1 MNILQSR
8 KNLNLLLLLVWI
20 AIGAALRFTNLT
32 LKSPWTDEFAT
43 LVFSLGNSF
52 QAVPLDEAISLETLL
67 HPLKPNP
74 EAGVGVV
81 WHHLLTEDHHPPLY
95 FMLAHGWMQLFPT
108 SGEYISLWA
117 ARSLP
122 AFFGVLSIPGMYGL
136 GWLAFRS
143 QVVAQF
149 AAAMMALSPFG
160 IYLAQEA
167 RHYTLGIIWVIASLC
182 CLVVAV
188 QHLKRRTPLP
198 IGVVLAWVL
207 VNSFGIATHYF
218 FSLTLFAEG
227 IALMGLG
234 LWHYRLRWK
243 RGIAEGAGGA
253 GGAGGAE
260 ITFKAYPSSIGNT
273 RLSSGRETSGESYLE
288 KTSAANSLTWWR
300 ILAAVMGT
308 VVGGLVWL
316 PVLQGGYE
324 PQMADWMMLN
334 RESLLSWIN
343 PIFQTLAA
351 WITMV
356 SLLPVES
363 SSLEVVLA
371 AGVVMM
377 GFFIGVIPF
386 VYRGGKTLVRQEQ
399 TRWETGVLAGF
410 VLSAIALFFAI
421 TYILGKDL
429 TRGARYHFI
438 YFPAVILLV
447 AAALAVIWKTSHRL
461 PNLSPWRNRGQIVVV
476 MVGVMGLLSGITVVN
491 NLGYQKYYRPDL
503 FVPIIEQA
511 SSSPVLIATTH
522 NTLVQT
528 GEMMGIAWEL
538 RNHNSSAI
546 NNPQFLL
553 AHQDQYRCQGLTCPA
568 SITLKQTLAQMP
580 RPLDIWLVNFKATVA
595 DLPNCYAE
603 DSSEYQVGVDGYN
616 YQLYH
621 CLADNYEGSSAS
633 ELP

>member
-8 KNLNLLLLLVWI
+8 KKFNLLLLLVWI
-20 AIGAALRFTNLT
+20 VIGAALRFTNLT
-32 LKSPWTDEFAT
+32 LKSLWTDEFAT
-43 LVFSLGNSF
+43 LVFSVGNSF
-52 QAVPLDEAISLETLL
+52 QTVPLDEAISLETLL
-67 HPLKPNP
+67 HPLKTNP
-74 EAGVGVV
+74 DAGVGLV
-81 WHHLLTEDHHPPLY
+81 WQKLLTEDHHPPLY

-122 AFFGVLSIPGMYGL
+122 AFLGVLSIPAMYGL

-149 AAAMMALSPFG
+149 AAAMMAVSPFG

-167 RHYTLGIIWVIASLC
+167 RHYTLGILWVIASLSC
-182 CLVVAV
+182 FVVAV
-188 QHLKRRTPLP
+188 QHLKSRTPLP
-198 IGVVLAWVL
+198 IKVVLVWVL
-207 VNSFGIATHYF
+207 VNSLGIATHYF

-227 IALMGLG
+227 IALMGLW
-234 LWHYRLRWK
+234 LWHYRIGRK
-243 RGIAEGAGGA
+243 RGIK
-253 GGAGGAE
+253 
-260 ITFKAYPSSIGNT
+260 IV
-273 RLSSGRETSGESYLE
+273 SGSKETPVESYPDKNLAP
-288 KTSAANSLTWWR
+288 KSLNWWR
-300 ILAAVMGT
+300 ILAAAMGT
-308 VVGGLVWL
+308 GVGGLVWL

-363 SSLEVVLA
+363 SSLGVVLA
-371 AGVVMM
+371 AGVGMI
-377 GFFIGVIPF
+377 GFFVWVIPF
-386 VYRGGKTLVRQEQ
+386 VYRGGKTLVRQAQ
-399 TRWETGVLAGF
+399 TRWQTGVLAGF

-429 TRGARYHFI
+429 TRGARYHFV
-438 YFPAVILLV
+438 YFPAVILLI
-447 AAALAVIWKTSHRL
+447 AAALAVIWKLSQKL

-476 MVGVMGLLSGITVVN
+476 MVGAMGLLSGITVVN

-511 SSSPVLIATTH
+511 SPFPVLIATTH

-528 GEMMGIAWEL
+528 GEIMGIAWEL
-538 RNHNSSAI
+538 KNHASSTI
-546 NNPQFLL
+546 KNPQFLL
-553 AHQDQYRCQGLTCPA
+553 AHQNEYRCQESTCTA
-568 SITLKQTLAQMP
+568 STTLEQTLAQLP

-603 DSSEYQVGVDGYN
+603 DFSQNKVGVDGYH

-621 CLADNYEGSSAS
+621 CLANDYEGSSAS
-633 ELP
+633 DLP

>member
-1 MNILQSR
+1 MTILQSR
-8 KNLNLLLLLVWI
+8 KKFNLLLLLVWI
-20 AIGAALRFTNLT
+20 VIGAALRFTNLT

-52 QAVPLDEAISLETLL
+52 QTVPLDEAISLETLL
-67 HPLKPNP
+67 HPLQPNP
-74 EAGVGVV
+74 DAGVGLV
-81 WHHLLTEDHHPPLY
+81 WHTLLTEDHHPPLY
-95 FMLAHGWMQLFPT
+95 FMLAHKWMQLFPT

-122 AFFGVLSIPGMYGL
+122 AFFGVLSIPAMYGL
-136 GWLAFRS
+136 GWVAFRS

-149 AAAMMALSPFG
+149 AAAMMAVSPFG

-167 RHYTLGIIWVIASLC
+167 RHYTLGILWVIASVC
-182 CLVVAV
+182 CFVVAV
-188 QHLKRRTPLP
+188 QHLKRRTLLP
-198 IGVVLAWVL
+198 IGVVLAWVV

-218 FSLTLFAEG
+218 FSLTLFAEA
-227 IALMGLG
+227 IALMGLW
-234 LWHYRLRWK
+234 LWHYRVRWK
-243 RGIAEGAGGA
+243 RGIK
-253 GGAGGAE
+253 
-260 ITFKAYPSSIGNT
+260 IV
-273 RLSSGRETSGESYLE
+273 SGSKETPVESYSE
-288 KTSAANSLTWWR
+288 KNLAPKSLNWWR
-300 ILAAVMGT
+300 ILAAAMGT
-308 VVGGLVWL
+308 GVGGLVWI

-363 SSLEVVLA
+363 SSLGVVLVS
-371 AGVVMM
+371 GVVMM
-377 GFFIGVIPF
+377 GFFIWVIPF
-386 VYRGGKTLVRQEQ
+386 VYRGGKTLVRQAQ

-438 YFPAVILLV
+438 YFPAVILLI
-447 AAALAVIWKTSHRL
+447 AAALAVIWKISQKFL
-461 PNLSPWRNRGQIVVV
+461 NLSPWRNRGQIAVV
-476 MVGVMGLLSGITVVN
+476 MVGIMGLLSGITVVS

-503 FVPIIEQA
+503 LVPIIEQA
-511 SSSPVLIATTH
+511 SPLPVLIATTH

-538 RNHNSSAI
+538 RNHDSSAI
-546 NNPQFLL
+546 KNPQFLL
-553 AHQDQYRCQGLTCPA
+553 AHQDEYRCQESICPA
-568 SITLKQTLAQMP
+568 STTLEQTLAQLP

-603 DSSEYQVGVDGYN
+603 DSSQYQVWVDGYN

-621 CLADNYEGSSAS
+621 CLANDYEGSSAS
-633 ELP
+633 DLP

>member
-1 MNILQSR
+1 MQSR

-52 QAVPLDEAISLETLL
+52 QTVPLDEAISLETLL

-74 EAGVGVV
+74 DAGVGLV
-81 WHHLLTEDHHPPLY
+81 WQKLLSEDHHPPLY

-122 AFFGVLSIPGMYGL
+122 AFLGVLSIPAMYGL
-136 GWLAFRS
+136 GWVAFRS

-167 RHYTLGIIWVIASLC
+167 RHYTLGILWVIASLSC
-182 CLVVAV
+182 FVVAV

-198 IGVVLAWVL
+198 IKVVLVWVL
-207 VNSFGIATHYF
+207 VNSLGIATHYF

-227 IALMGLG
+227 IALLGLG
-234 LWHYRLRWK
+234 LWHYRVGWK
-243 RGIAEGAGGA
+243 PGING
-253 GGAGGAE
+253 
-260 ITFKAYPSSIGNT
+260 T
-273 RLSSGRETSGESYLE
+273 ETPVESYPE
-288 KTSAANSLTWWR
+288 KNLAPKSLSWWR
-300 ILAAVMGT
+300 ILAAAMGT
-308 VVGGLVWL
+308 GVGGLVWI

-363 SSLEVVLA
+363 SSLLVVLVSGA
-371 AGVVMM
+371 VMI
-377 GFFIGVIPF
+377 GFFVWVIPF
-386 VYRGGKTLVRQEQ
+386 VYRGGKTLLRQAQ
-399 TRWETGVLAGF
+399 TRWDTGVLAGF

-429 TRGARYHFI
+429 TRGARYHFV
-438 YFPAVILLV
+438 YFPAVILLI
-447 AAALAVIWKTSHRL
+447 AAALAVIGKTSHKL
-461 PNLSPWRNRGQIVVV
+461 HNFSLWRNRGQIAVV
-476 MVGVMGLLSGITVVN
+476 MVGIMGLLSGITVVS

-503 FVPIIEQA
+503 LVPIIEQA

-538 RNHNSSAI
+538 RNHDSSAI
-546 NNPQFLL
+546 KNPQFLL
-553 AHQDQYRCQGLTCPA
+553 AHQDQYRCQASTCPA
-568 SITLKQTLAQMP
+568 STTLEQTLAQLP
-580 RPLDIWLVNFKATVA
+580 RPLDIWLVNFKATVT

-603 DSSEYQVGVDGYN
+603 EPSQYQVWVDGYN

-621 CLADNYEGSSAS
+621 CLANDYEGSSAS
-633 ELP
+633 DLP

>member
-52 QAVPLDEAISLETLL
+52 QTVPLDEAISLETLL

-74 EAGVGVV
+74 DAGVGLV
-81 WHHLLTEDHHPPLY
+81 WQKLLSEDHHPPLY

-122 AFFGVLSIPGMYGL
+122 AFLGVLSIPAMYGL
-136 GWLAFRS
+136 GWVAFRS

-167 RHYTLGIIWVIASLC
+167 RHYTLGILWVIASLSC
-182 CLVVAV
+182 FVVAV

-198 IGVVLAWVL
+198 IKVVLVWVL
-207 VNSFGIATHYF
+207 VNSLGIATHYF

-227 IALMGLG
+227 IALLGLG
-234 LWHYRLRWK
+234 LWHYRVGWK
-243 RGIAEGAGGA
+243 PGING
-253 GGAGGAE
+253 
-260 ITFKAYPSSIGNT
+260 T
-273 RLSSGRETSGESYLE
+273 ETPVESYPE
-288 KTSAANSLTWWR
+288 KNLAPKSLSWWR
-300 ILAAVMGT
+300 ILAAAMGT
-308 VVGGLVWL
+308 GVGGLVWI

-363 SSLEVVLA
+363 SSLLVVLVSGA
-371 AGVVMM
+371 VMI
-377 GFFIGVIPF
+377 GFFVWVIPF
-386 VYRGGKTLVRQEQ
+386 VYRGGKTLLRQAQ
-399 TRWETGVLAGF
+399 TRWDTGVLAGF

-429 TRGARYHFI
+429 TRGARYHFV
-438 YFPAVILLV
+438 YFPAVILLI
-447 AAALAVIWKTSHRL
+447 AAALAVIGKTSHKL
-461 PNLSPWRNRGQIVVV
+461 HNFSLWRNRGQIAVV
-476 MVGVMGLLSGITVVN
+476 MVGIMGLLSGITVVS

-503 FVPIIEQA
+503 LVPIIEQA

-538 RNHNSSAI
+538 RNHDSSAI
-546 NNPQFLL
+546 KNPQFLL
-553 AHQDQYRCQGLTCPA
+553 AHQDQYRCQASTCPA
-568 SITLKQTLAQMP
+568 STTLEQTLAQLP
-580 RPLDIWLVNFKATVA
+580 RPLDIWLVNFKATVT

-603 DSSEYQVGVDGYN
+603 EPSQYQVWVDGYN

-621 CLADNYEGSSAS
+621 CLANDYEGSSAS
-633 ELP
+633 DLP

>member
-1 MNILQSR
+1 MNILQPR
-8 KNLNLLLLLVWI
+8 KKFNLLLLLVWI

-52 QAVPLDEAISLETLL
+52 QAVPLDQAISLETLL
-67 HPLKPNP
+67 HPLQPNP
-74 EAGVGVV
+74 EASVGLV
-81 WHHLLTEDHHPPLY
+81 WQKLLTEDHHPPLY

-122 AFFGVLSIPGMYGL
+122 AFFGVLSIPAMYGF
-136 GWLAFRS
+136 GWVAFRS

-167 RHYTLGIIWVIASLC
+167 RHYTLGIIWVIASLGC
-182 CLVVAV
+182 FVVAG
-188 QHLKRRTPLP
+188 QYLKRRTILP
-198 IGVVLAWVL
+198 MGVVLAWIV
-207 VNSFGIATHYF
+207 VNSLGIATHYF
-218 FSLTLFAEG
+218 FSLTLLAEA
-227 IALMGLG
+227 IALMGLW
-234 LWHYRLRWK
+234 LWHYRVGWK
-243 RGIAEGAGGA
+243 RGIK
-253 GGAGGAE
+253 
-260 ITFKAYPSSIGNT
+260 IVSN
-273 RLSSGRETSGESYLE
+273 GRETPLESYPE
-288 KTSAANSLTWWR
+288 KNSAPKSLTWWR

-308 VVGGLVWL
+308 GVGGLVWL

-363 SSLEVVLA
+363 SSLGVVLA
-371 AGVVMM
+371 AGAVMI
-377 GFFIGVIPF
+377 GFFVWVIPF
-386 VYRGGKTLVRQEQ
+386 VYRGGKILMRQAQ
-399 TRWETGVLAGF
+399 TRWETRVLAGF

-429 TRGARYHFI
+429 TRGARYHFV
-438 YFPAVILLV
+438 YFPAVILLI
-447 AAALAVIWKTSHRL
+447 AAALAVIGKTSHQL
-461 PNLSPWRNRGQIVVV
+461 HNLSLWRNRGQIVVV

-511 SSSPVLIATTH
+511 SPLPVLIATTH

-538 RNHNSSAI
+538 RNHTSSVI
-546 NNPQFLL
+546 KNPQFIL
-553 AHQDQYRCQGLTCPA
+553 AHQDEYRCQASTCPA
-568 SITLKQTLAQMP
+568 SITLEQTLAQLP
-580 RPLDIWLVNFKATVA
+580 RPLDIWLVNFQATVA
-595 DLPNCYAE
+595 DFPNCYAE
-603 DSSEYQVGVDGYN
+603 DFAQNKVGIDGYN

-621 CLADNYEGSSAS
+621 CLANDYQGSSAS
-633 ELP
+633 DLP

>member
-1 MNILQSR
+1 MQSR
-8 KNLNLLLLLVWI
+8 KKFNLLLLLVWI
-20 AIGAALRFTNLT
+20 VIGAALRFTNLT
-32 LKSPWTDEFAT
+32 LKSLWTDEFAT

-52 QAVPLDEAISLETLL
+52 QAVPLDEAISLQTLL
-67 HPLKPNP
+67 HPLKTNP
-74 EAGVGVV
+74 DAGVGLV
-81 WHHLLTEDHHPPLY
+81 WHHLLSEDHHPPLY
-95 FMLAHGWMQLFPT
+95 FMLAHRWMQLFPT

-122 AFFGVLSIPGMYGL
+122 AFFGVLSIPAMYGF
-136 GWLAFRS
+136 GWVAFRS

-149 AAAMMALSPFG
+149 AAAMMAVSPFG

-167 RHYTLGIIWVIASLC
+167 RHYTLGILWVIASLSC
-182 CLVVAV
+182 FVVAV

-198 IGVVLAWVL
+198 IKVVLVWVL
-207 VNSFGIATHYF
+207 VNSLGIATHYF

-227 IALMGLG
+227 IALMGLW
-234 LWHYRLRWK
+234 LWHYCVGWK
-243 RGIAEGAGGA
+243 PGINA
-253 GGAGGAE
+253 
-260 ITFKAYPSSIGNT
+260 
-273 RLSSGRETSGESYLE
+273 RETPVESYPDKNLAP
-288 KTSAANSLTWWR
+288 KSLNWWR
-300 ILAAVMGT
+300 ILAAAMGT
-308 VVGGLVWL
+308 GVGGLVWI

-343 PIFQTLAA
+343 PMFQTLAA

-363 SSLEVVLA
+363 SSLGVVFA
-371 AGVVMM
+371 AGVGMI
-377 GFFIGVIPF
+377 GFFVWVIPF
-386 VYRGGKTLVRQEQ
+386 VYRGGKTLVRQAQ
-399 TRWETGVLAGF
+399 TRWQTGVLAGF
-410 VLSAIALFFAI
+410 VLSAISLFFAI

-429 TRGARYHFI
+429 TRGARYHFV
-438 YFPAVILLV
+438 YFPAVILLI
-447 AAALAVIWKTSHRL
+447 AAALAVIWKLSQKL

-476 MVGVMGLLSGITVVN
+476 MVGAMGLLSGITVVN

-511 SSSPVLIATTH
+511 SPFPVLIATTH

-528 GEMMGIAWEL
+528 GEIMGIAWEL
-538 RNHNSSAI
+538 KNHASSTI
-546 NNPQFLL
+546 KNPQFLL
-553 AHQDQYRCQGLTCPA
+553 AHQNEYRCQESTCPA
-568 SITLKQTLAQMP
+568 STTLEQTLAQLP

-603 DSSEYQVGVDGYN
+603 DFSQNKVGVDGYH

-621 CLADNYEGSSAS
+621 CLANDYEGSSAS
-633 ELP
+633 DLP

>member
-1 MNILQSR
+1 LNILQSR
-8 KNLNLLLLLVWI
+8 KKFNLLLLLVWI
-20 AIGAALRFTNLT
+20 VIGAALRFTNLT

-52 QAVPLDEAISLETLL
+52 QAVPLDQAISLETLL
-67 HPLKPNP
+67 HPLQPNP
-74 EAGVGVV
+74 EAGVGLV
-81 WHHLLTEDHHPPLY
+81 WQKLLTEDHHPPLY
-95 FMLAHGWMQLFPT
+95 FMLAHKWMQLFPT

-122 AFFGVLSIPGMYGL
+122 AFFGVLSIPAMYGL
-136 GWLAFRS
+136 GWVAFRS
-143 QVVAQF
+143 QLVAQF
-149 AAAMMALSPFG
+149 AAAMMAVSPFG

-167 RHYTLGIIWVIASLC
+167 RHYTLGILWVIASLC
-182 CLVVAV
+182 CFVVAV
-188 QHLKRRTPLP
+188 QHLKRRTILP
-198 IGVVLAWVL
+198 IKVVLVWVL
-207 VNSFGIATHYF
+207 VNSLGIATHYF

-234 LWHYRLRWK
+234 LWHYRVGRK
-243 RGIAEGAGGA
+243 RGIK
-253 GGAGGAE
+253 
-260 ITFKAYPSSIGNT
+260 IV
-273 RLSSGRETSGESYLE
+273 SGSTETPVESYPE
-288 KTSAANSLTWWR
+288 KNLAPKSLNWWR
-300 ILAAVMGT
+300 ILAAAMGT
-308 VVGGLVWL
+308 GIGGLVWI

-324 PQMADWMMLN
+324 SQMADWMMLN

-363 SSLEVVLA
+363 SSLGVVLA
-371 AGVVMM
+371 SGAVMI
-377 GFFIGVIPF
+377 GFFVWVIPF
-386 VYRGGKTLVRQEQ
+386 VYRGGKTLVRRVQ
-399 TRWETGVLAGF
+399 TRWDTGVLAGF

-429 TRGARYHFI
+429 TRGARYHFV
-438 YFPAVILLV
+438 YFPAVILLI
-447 AAALAVIWKTSHRL
+447 AAALAVIWKTSHKL
-461 PNLSPWRNRGQIVVV
+461 HNFSLWRNRGQIVIV
-476 MVGVMGLLSGITVVN
+476 MVGVMGLLSGITVVS

-503 FVPIIEQA
+503 LVPIIEQA

-538 RNHNSSAI
+538 RNHDSSAI
-546 NNPQFLL
+546 KNPQFIL
-553 AHQDQYRCQGLTCPA
+553 AHQNQYHCQESTCPA
-568 SITLKQTLAQMP
+568 STTLEQTLAQLP

-595 DLPNCYAE
+595 DLPNCYTE
-603 DSSEYQVGVDGYN
+603 DFSQNKVWVDGYN

-621 CLADNYEGSSAS
+621 CLANDYEGSSAS
-633 ELP
+633 DLP